1 MEELC
6 IMFDSQSNKLP
17 MKFPRSQAV
26 ADEGQ
31 QRLRVVHHVEP
42 WIVTVLHL
50 KTTLYND
57 SLLSVSDTDIRPTGI
72 HRSQSIT
79 ETHAQA

>member
-17 MKFPRSQAV
+17 VKFRRSQAV

-31 QRLRVVHHVEP
+31 QRLLSSSPRRALDSYGSAFENN
-42 WIVTVLHL
+42 
-50 KTTLYND
+50 YND
-57 SLLSVSDTDIRPTGI
+57 SVIQTSDL
-72 HRSQSIT
+72 Q
-79 ETHAQA
+79 E